1 LFFSQEFAMSH
12 LAILLVLTAAF
23 LHASWNFLAKKA
35 GGGATFVW
43 LFGSLASLIY
53 APLAL
58 GLVLVGQPTLTWM
71 SGLFVLGSAL
81 LHLAYFLAL
90 SQGYRVGDLSIVYPL
105 ARGTGPMIATLAAIA
120 FLGERPTPVTLAGAV
135 LIGLGIYLLAGNPA
149 QLKRRGAL
157 PGITYALLT
166 GLVIAGYT
174 LWDKQAVSAFL
185 VPPLLLDWGTNF
197 GRTLMLTP
205 HALRHWEQVR
215 SDWSLHKREALGI
228 ALLCPLAYILVL
240 TALAFSPVSS
250 IAPAREISTLIGA
263 AMGVKLLAEG
273 DAARRLS
280 AAGMMVVGVLALF
293 FG

>member
-1 LFFSQEFAMSH
+1 L
-12 LAILLVLTAAF
+12 
-23 LHASWNFLAKKA
+23 
-35 GGGATFVW
+35 
-43 LFGSLASLIY
+43 
-53 APLAL
+53 
-58 GLVLVGQPTLTWM
+58 
-71 SGLFVLGSAL
+71 
-81 LHLAYFLAL
+81 
-90 SQGYRVGDLSIVYPL
+90 
-105 ARGTGPMIATLAAIA
+105 
-120 FLGERPTPVTLAGAV
+120 
-135 LIGLGIYLLAGNPA
+135 
-149 QLKRRGAL
+149 RRKGAL
-157 PGITYALLT
+157 PGVAYALLT

-185 VPPLLLDWGTNF
+185 LPPLLLDWGTNF

-205 HALRHWEQVR
+205 HAVRRWEEVR
-215 SDWSLHKREALGI
+215 QEWSLHKREALGI

-280 AAGMMVVGVLALF
+280 AAGMMVVGVLMLF

>member
-1 LFFSQEFAMSH
+1 MSH

-58 GLVLVGQPTLTWM
+58 GLILAGRPTLTWM

-90 SQGYRVGDLSIVYPL
+90 SQGYRAGDLSIVYPL
-105 ARGTGPMIATLAAIA
+105 ARGTGPMIATLAAVA

-149 QLKRRGAL
+149 QLRRKGAL
-157 PGITYALLT
+157 TGVAYALLT

-185 VPPLLLDWGTNF
+185 LPPLLLDLGTNF
-197 GRTLMLTP
+197 VRTLMLTP
-205 HALRHWEQVR
+205 HAVRRWEEVR
-215 SDWSLHKREALGI
+215 REWSLHKREALGI

-280 AAGMMVVGVLALF
+280 AAGMMVVGVLMLF